1 MDELSKADWQKILTR
16 ANQLLKD
23 NLLNA
28 AVQKG
33 TADLAREMI
42 TSFDDDVCEHKFRTN
57 KYGTRCIKCNV
68 SEEEVKG

>member
-1 MDELSKADWQKILTR
+1 MTKTELINMDELSKADWQKILTR

-33 TADLAREMI
+33 TADLARDMI
-42 TSFDDDVCEHKFRTN
+42 KNLDTRTD
-57 KYGTRCIKCNV
+57 
-68 SEEEVKG
+68 KGKTDAPPQK